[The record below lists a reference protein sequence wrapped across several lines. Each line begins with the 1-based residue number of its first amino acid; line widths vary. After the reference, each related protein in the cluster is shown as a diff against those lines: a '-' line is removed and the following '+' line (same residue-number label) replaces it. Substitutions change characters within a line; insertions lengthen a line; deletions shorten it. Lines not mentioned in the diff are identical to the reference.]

1 MTLSSTSDCGLPV
14 ALRRWCAPLAA
25 GVLLSACGGGGGSSA
40 GPANQ
45 PPVAVAKLGGEAVL
59 QATTLFDTTGTADPD
74 GSIASRS
81 WAYGDGQTG
90 SADSHIYTATGG
102 YNAVLTV
109 TDNAGASASTTVQ
122 VMVAKCSL
130 DGTQL
135 ASRSPLATL
144 CAQTSRGELVL
155 ELFTT
160 QAPLTTANFQRYVAE
175 GFYSGVLFHRVLHEG
190 DPAVPGGVIQ
200 AGGYLPG
207 LVPKVAGHPPI
218 PLESNNGLKNA
229 PYTVAMARLE
239 APDTATSQFFIN
251 PLDNH
256 GLDYSAAK
264 AGPNGYAVFGKV
276 ISGTAVVDAIA
287 GVATSTAGGLM
298 AVPVQDVLIRSIVSL
313 P

>member
-1 MTLSSTSDCGLPV
+1 MTLSSKSCCALPV
-14 ALRRWCAPLAA
+14 ALRLWCLPLAA
-25 GVLLSACGGGGGSSA
+25 CVLMSACGGGGGSNA

-45 PPVAVAKLGGEAVL
+45 PPVAAAKLSSEAVL
-59 QATTLFDTTGTADPD
+59 NASTQFDTTGTADPD
-74 GSIASRS
+74 GSIASRT

-90 SADSHIYTATGG
+90 SADSHIYTATGS
-102 YNAVLTV
+102 YSATLTV

-155 ELFTT
+155 ELFTK
-160 QAPLTTANFQRYVAE
+160 QAPLTTANFLRYVDKA
-175 GFYSGVLFHRVLHEG
+175 FYNGLLFHRVLHEG
-190 DPAVPGGVIQ
+190 DPALPGGVVQ
-200 AGGYLPG
+200 GGAYLPG
-207 LVPKVAGHPPI
+207 LTLKVNSDPAI

-229 PYTVAMARLE
+229 PYTIGMARLA
-239 APDTATSQFFIN
+239 APNSATSQFYIN

-256 GLDYSAAK
+256 GLDYNPAQP
-264 AGPNGYAVFGKV
+264 GPNGYAVFGKV

-287 GVATSTAGGLM
+287 SVATTTAGGLTD
-298 AVPVQDVLIRSIVSL
+298 VPVQDVLIRSIVRL